1 MGVRW
6 CDGEVHYS
14 AIVFW
19 NSIVGLVVSF
29 VIMMSFDGFA
39 SPCPVT
45 SRIFVL
51 LAAFS
56 GMIAQASTT
65 LSIRYVSPVIVSLST
80 SIEVA
85 FLFFFQI
92 AFLGRFPHRFSVI
105 GSSLILI
112 AMILLV
118 LRSWII
124 DKMKQKEDKPHSSSV
139 FSQSSKH
146 YPKLKLLSK

>member
-6 CDGEVHYS
+6 CNGEVHYS

-19 NSIVGLVVSF
+19 NSVVGLVVSF
-29 VIMMSFDGFA
+29 IIMISFDDFS
-39 SPCPVT
+39 SPCPVP
-45 SRIFVL
+45 SRILVII
-51 LAAFS
+51 AAFS

-92 AFLGRFPHRFSVI
+92 TFLGRFPHLFSII
-105 GSSLILI
+105 GSSIILF
-112 AMILLV
+112 AMVLLV
-118 LRSWII
+118 LRSWVI
-124 DKMKQKEDKPHSSSV
+124 DKMRQKEDKPHSSSV